1 MIITEINKID
11 TLVECL
17 IKTSKGIV
25 SVDINDYKLVKT
37 SSSSIKA
44 IELELSELS
53 DATIGSLDDAMLEAG
68 CAGVGNILL
77 CVSGVRSGEGANSLT
92 LGKMRML
99 VEHIQANVGGSANII
114 WGASDCE
121 ESGETIKV
129 VLILGY
135 SL

>member
-37 SSSSIKA
+37 NSSSIKA

-77 CVSGVRSGEGANSLT
+77 CVSGVRNGEGANSLT
-92 LGKMRML
+92 LAKMRML

-121 ESGETIKV
+121 ESSETIKV